1 MKFLKSIYRVIWVG
15 LIFGHLSSCSVNK
28 DAFLNRTYHGMTA
41 KYNGYFNANEL
52 LTMAVT
58 SYEKSRKDDFYD
70 WLMVQNSPN
79 KEETKGMLSAI
90 DTAVV
95 KCTKVIQNHSMPSAD
110 GPKEAE
116 YNPWIDENWLTIGK
130 AMFYRGEYEKALK
143 NFQFVKRYF
152 AKDPSKYVAELWMAR
167 IYIQQ
172 NRLTEAKTMLDELQN
187 IALNQ
192 KKKTFFSRFSKKEKR
207 KKLDDDYVPEMNRKI
222 QYEMYK
228 TRAHL
233 YMQKKQAEEVVFPLS
248 QAISKSYSKRDKAR
262 LNFILGQVYLA
273 NNRLDS
279 SRISFKNAIS
289 PSADYDISFNAK
301 LNYAVLGNSEND
313 QKRLEKLLRDEK
325 NAAYKDQIYY
335 AKAQLEITRGNV
347 PMAKTYYSLSA
358 FYSTKNQRQ
367 KALSYERLGDL
378 AFQEKS
384 YLNAQKYYDS
394 CAKAMPENYP
404 KGEEIR
410 AKASKLSTL
419 VEAIEIAQYED
430 SVQRIAKLDY
440 KAQTAF
446 IKDVIKQLKE
456 EAQRKKELEAAKLR
470 ALQDQA
476 NAGSQVGNGNK
487 WIFNNEKLRQQ
498 GYDEFRKLWG
508 DRKNEDDWR
517 RSSKISSNAN
527 VTSENGPKDSLLTN
541 NTDPSNESDTLDV
554 EAMRKRLPLTDTAYN
569 SSVLREIEARYTAG
583 NLYKDLL
590 SEAQLASEQFRM
602 VLEENTRNLTD
613 LSSAFQLYKLNE
625 SSPKAKEFKEHILT
639 YYPKSDMANYFNDP
653 DFFEKSK
660 ASRALAEKEY
670 LVVLHEY
677 EMRDYKKAYE
687 LSEKVVQ
694 GDRNNA
700 YRTEYLWLNLLAFGQ
715 ITEDK
720 KLLIPKLNTIIEE
733 KPGTIQATKAKE
745 LLEILAKGVSPFV
758 PFQPK
763 TNGIFNYN
771 DSVIQLVLILPDNE
785 EDFDDLKS
793 TVADFTSKTFKK
805 AKLKVTSSVSL
816 KGSNLLLIA
825 DFKSVLS
832 ANEYLNAFKAG
843 SDELG
848 DYQNNKCLIIT
859 QENLKKLIETD
870 NFEDYKIFHDLN
882 Y

>member
-1 MKFLKSIYRVIWVG
+1 MRFFSSIYWILLIG
-15 LIFGHLSSCSVNK
+15 LNLGFFSSCSVNK

-52 LTMAVT
+52 LSMAVT

-70 WLMVQNSPN
+70 WLRVQNSPN

-95 KCTKVIQNHSMPSAD
+95 KCTKVIQNHSMPAAD

-130 AMFYRGEYEKALK
+130 ALFYRGEYEKALK
-143 NFQFVKRYF
+143 NFQFVKRFF
-152 AKDPSKYVAELWMAR
+152 AKDPSKHIAELWMAR

-172 NRLTEAKTMLDELQN
+172 NRLTEAKMMLDELQT

-192 KKKTFFSRFSKKEKR
+192 KKNSFFSRFSKKQ
-207 KKLDDDYVPEMNRKI
+207 KKKKTDDDYIPEMNRKI
-222 QYEMYK
+222 QYDMYK

-233 YMQKKQAEEVVFPLS
+233 YMEKKQAEEVIFPLT

-262 LNFILGQVYLA
+262 LNFILGQIYLA

-301 LNYAVLGNSEND
+301 LNYAVLGNNEKD
-313 QKRLEKLLRDEK
+313 QKSLEKLLRDEK
-325 NAAYKDQIYY
+325 NAAYKDQIYF
-335 AKAQLEITRGNV
+335 AKAQFEMTRGNL
-347 PMAKTYYSLSA
+347 PIAKTYYSLSA

-378 AFQEKS
+378 SFQEKS

-394 CAKAMPENYP
+394 CAKVMPENYP

-430 SVQRIAKLDY
+430 SVQRIAKMDY
-440 KAQTAF
+440 KSQTAF

-456 EAQRKKELEAAKLR
+456 EAKRKKELEAAKLR

-476 NAGSQVGNGNK
+476 NVGSQVGNGNK
-487 WIFNNEKLRQQ
+487 WIFNNEKLRKQ

-517 RSSKISSNAN
+517 RSSKISSNVNFNAEN
-527 VTSENGPKDSLLTN
+527 VPKDSLLGN
-541 NTDPSNESDTLDV
+541 NNDPSNENDTLEV
-554 EAMRKRLPLTDTAYN
+554 EAMRKRLPLSDTSYQ

-583 NLYKDLL
+583 NLYKELL
-590 SEAQLASEQFRM
+590 NEAQLASEQFRK
-602 VLEENTRNLTD
+602 VLDEETRNLTD

-625 SSPKAKEFKEHILT
+625 STGKAQEYKSHILMH
-639 YYPKSDMANYFNDP
+639 YPKSDMANYFNDP
-653 DFFEKSK
+653 NFFEKAK
-660 ASRALAEKEY
+660 ASKALAEKDY
-670 LVVLHEY
+670 LAALHEY
-677 EMRDYKKAYE
+677 EMMDYRKAFD
-687 LSEKVVQ
+687 LTEKVVL

-700 YRTEYLWLNLLAFGQ
+700 FRAEYLWLNVLSFGQ
-715 ITEDK
+715 ITTDK
-720 KLLIPKLNTIIEE
+720 KLLVPKLNAIIEE
-733 KPGTIQATKAKE
+733 KPGTVQATKAKE
-745 LLEILAKGVSPFV
+745 LLAIIAKGISTFTPY
-758 PFQPK
+758 QPK
-763 TNGIFNYN
+763 TNGIFTFN
-771 DSVIQLVLILPDNE
+771 DTVVQFVLILQDKE
-785 EDFDDLKS
+785 EDFDELKS
-793 TVADFTSKTFKK
+793 TAADFISKNYKK
-805 AKLKVTSSVSL
+805 SKLKISSVVTL
-816 KGSNLLLIA
+816 KGSNLMLVA
-825 DFKSVLS
+825 DFKTINV
-832 ANEYLNAFKAG
+832 AKEFINAFKAAG
-843 SDELG
+843 DELG
-848 DYQNNKCLIIT
+848 DFQNNKCLIIT
-859 QENLKKLIETD
+859 QENLKKLIESD
-870 NFEDYKIFHDLN
+870 NFETYNMFHDLN